1 VKGRRRLRRLI
12 VDEALIRRRAAGEPL
27 RDLARDYDVAH
38 TTLSRYFVRPEVQKQ
53 LKEAGRQLRADQR
66 QLSARRLAERRLERE
81 VRRRAEEQAALE
93 RERQRHYRAE
103 FAKWSSDRRAGGAY
117 ATWVHNRYEPE
128 LQLAS
133 DLHSTYD
140 KEAAQVV
147 GASGGTHALLAATEL
162 PALDTAAE
170 LIDPVLLAQAFDND
184 ALERAKLPLMLTCR
198 PRLRRLVPDAKL
210 FRRRAVGES
219 LRSLASDYDVAHST
233 LARFFA
239 QPEVK
244 QQLRQT
250 VQQLRAERRARAAR
264 HFAKRRPVTDRAP

>member
-81 VRRRAEEQAALE
+81 VRQRAEEQAALE
-93 RERQRHYRAE
+93 RERKHHYRAE
-103 FAKWSSDRRAGGAY
+103 HAKWKADRPAGGTQARLR
-117 ATWVHNRYEPE
+117 HDHYEPE

-133 DLHSTYD
+133 HLHSTYD
-140 KEAAQVV
+140 QEALQVAAA
-147 GASGGTHALLAATEL
+147 GGGTQALLAKTEL
-162 PALDTAAE
+162 PTLESAADQ
-170 LIDPVLLAQAFDND
+170 IDPVILAQIFDNQ
-184 ALERAKLPLMLTCR
+184 ALERAQHQPLMLTWR
-198 PRLRRLVPDAKL
+198 PRLRRLVPDSQL
-210 FRRRAVGES
+210 LRRRANGEP
-219 LRSLASDYDVAHST
+219 LRTLAPDYAVAHST

-239 QPEVK
+239 QPK
-244 QQLRQT
+244 IKHQLRET
-250 VQQLRAERRARAAR
+250 AQQLRAERRAGPARRSPQAA
-264 HFAKRRPVTDRAP
+264 A